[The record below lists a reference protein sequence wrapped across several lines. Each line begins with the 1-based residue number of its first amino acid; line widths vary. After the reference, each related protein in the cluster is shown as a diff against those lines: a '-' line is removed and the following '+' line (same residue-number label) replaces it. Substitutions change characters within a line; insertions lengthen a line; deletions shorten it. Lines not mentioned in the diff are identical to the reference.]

1 VIAEGNDTPGSD
13 SPDAG
18 ERAEIGQRARRSEGD
33 LLAERRAR
41 RTAESGEHALTL
53 RAEAAEATVRTL
65 ETHVASLQRRLQDAE
80 VESRRTAE
88 LLDAA
93 EASRTAER
101 SELADRSQSP
111 ISTPALE
118 RELQRA
124 SQREYAEQ
132 RLRIEAEERAAERER
147 ELRAELDRLGRGL
160 SASERDA
167 QLLKARLETAERE
180 LAEAEH
186 LAAAERAEAER
197 VASTLRSRLV
207 ELDGR
212 AGELRQLLEL
222 ERLARERAERAFEQ
236 LGAAQRSAQ
245 LLLGGLAETVARLRD
260 VTIRASSPA
269 EPPVAARPSHAV
281 VAAAGAAQPPAAL
294 VAKPP
299 TGPAGAAQAGDAQ
312 AGEAQAGEVQPGE
325 VQPVQAR
332 TGEARTAEA
341 RAGEAHSGEMAES
354 LASAFERLR
363 ARVEQQQEPTGPPS
377 PARAARAPHKHSMSL
392 IGRTRLAMRRRS
404 ERRKQRRTA

>member
-13 SPDAG
+13 GPDAG

-41 RTAESGEHALTL
+41 RAAESGEHALTL

-111 ISTPALE
+111 LSTPALE

-132 RLRIEAEERAAERER
+132 RLRIEAEERAVERER

-167 QLLKARLETAERE
+167 QLLKARLETTERE

-186 LAAAERAEAER
+186 AAAAERAEAER
-197 VASTLRSRLV
+197 VAGTLRSRLV

-245 LLLGGLAETVARLRD
+245 QLLGGLAETVARLRD

-281 VAAAGAAQPPAAL
+281 VAATSAAQPLVAL
-294 VAKPP
+294 VAKSP
-299 TGPAGAAQAGDAQ
+299 TGPVGEAQ
-312 AGEAQAGEVQPGE
+312 AGEAQAGE
-325 VQPVQAR
+325 AR

-341 RAGEAHSGEMAES
+341 RAGEAHAGEMAES

-363 ARVEQQQEPTGPPS
+363 ARVERQQESMGPPS

-392 IGRTRLAMRRRS
+392 IGRARLAMRRRS

>member
-1 VIAEGNDTPGSD
+1 MIAEGNDTPGSD
-13 SPDAG
+13 GPDAG

-41 RTAESGEHALTL
+41 RAAESGEHALTL

-65 ETHVASLQRRLQDAE
+65 ETHVASLQRQLQDSE
-80 VESRRTAE
+80 EESRRSAE

-93 EASRTAER
+93 AASRTAER

-111 ISTPALE
+111 VGALALE

-147 ELRAELDRLGRGL
+147 ESRAELDRLGRSL

-180 LAEAEH
+180 LVEAEH
-186 LAAAERAEAER
+186 AAAAERVEAER
-197 VASTLRSRLV
+197 AAGTLRSRLV

-245 LLLGGLAETVARLRD
+245 QLLGSLAETVARLRD
-260 VTIRASSPA
+260 VTIRASSPV

-281 VAAAGAAQPPAAL
+281 AAAASAARPL
-294 VAKPP
+294 VAETADRPCP
-299 TGPAGAAQAGDAQ
+299 GSAGRRGAVGRGTGGRGADWRGADWRGARRRDGRV
-312 AGEAQAGEVQPGE
+312 AGESLSNACERAWSNSRSR
-325 VQPVQAR
+325 R
-332 TGEARTAEA
+332 TR
-341 RAGEAHSGEMAES
+341 
-354 LASAFERLR
+354 RLR
-363 ARVEQQQEPTGPPS
+363 
-377 PARAARAPHKHSMSL
+377 RAPH
-392 IGRTRLAMRRRS
+392 A
-404 ERRKQRRTA
+404 RRTSTACR